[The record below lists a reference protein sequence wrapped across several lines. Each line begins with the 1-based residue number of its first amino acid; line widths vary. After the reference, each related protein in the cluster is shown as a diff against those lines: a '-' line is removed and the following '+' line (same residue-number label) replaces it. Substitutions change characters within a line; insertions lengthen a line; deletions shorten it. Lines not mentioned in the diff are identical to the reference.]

1 MRTLNLSDL
10 YQELEFGFYVVP
22 AIQRGFVWRNPQV
35 LELAASIYKKFP
47 IGAIYACEMPQE
59 LVEEYKDLFKPLIDG
74 YSVEKGKYVVIDG
87 RQRLTSL
94 LLIKRGNAKVE
105 NENKTINLYFNAME
119 ERFVL
124 GRGKKSPSDY
134 SFRVSDV
141 LQAEDVKKI
150 VEIVE
155 SRRLSGTRQKT
166 IVNELINLKVA
177 FTTYQVP
184 IVNVEVK
191 WDKDDPIKVFDRW
204 SEVFV
209 RLNSQGTKVKLP
221 DLVLALI
228 TGKTVAGG
236 FEPFRKRFHELM
248 DRLSEM
254 GYDVDSPPLIR
265 TYLAISTGSVRLK
278 EAKRKLDG
286 MKPDQYVEYLEMT
299 EHAILKVLDILK
311 EYGVRLSYL
320 FSNYLPVMPAVA
332 VYKKYLSSNRV
343 IDTEFKKDLITWI
356 VHASFD
362 GRYTGRLESDLTE
375 DISTLT
381 RSSYEMKTLMSNLR
395 TQTISE
401 DDLTGEYDER
411 HLTLISVLYAYNK
424 ARDWN
429 IKSGDPKLV
438 SNILDDELTVHHIF
452 PEAILKK
459 KRYDKELRDD
469 VANITLISKNANT
482 TLKDDDPAT
491 YLGKLRGADPNLLEL
506 HFIPMKESLWNPDN
520 YEEFLNQ
527 RRQLILAEYRK
538 LFGVASS
545 KHAT

>member
-1 MRTLNLSDL
+1 MQALNLKAL
-10 YQELEFGFYVVP
+10 YEYLELGFYVVP
-22 AIQRGFVWRNPQV
+22 VIQRSFVWRNPQV
-35 LELAASIYKKFP
+35 LELAASIYKEIP
-47 IGAIYACEMPQE
+47 IGAIHVCEAPQG
-59 LVEEYKDLFKPLIDG
+59 LVEEYKELFKPLIDDH
-74 YSVEKGKYVVIDG
+74 SVEKGKYIVLDG

-94 LLIKRGNAKVE
+94 LLIKYGSVKVE
-105 NENKTINLYFNAME
+105 NEKKTINLYFNAKDA
-119 ERFVL
+119 RFVL
-124 GRGKKSPSDY
+124 GKGKKSPDVH
-134 SFRVSDV
+134 SFRVSDI
-141 LQAEDVKKI
+141 LQTDDVN
-150 VEIVE
+150 ELVE
-155 SRRLSGTRQKT
+155 SRGLSGTTRKT
-166 IVNELINLKVA
+166 IVKELNNLRVV
-177 FTTYQVP
+177 FTTYQIP

-191 WDKDDPIKVFDRW
+191 WDKDDLIKVFDRW

-286 MKPDQYVEYLEMT
+286 MKPDQYVKYLDMT

-320 FSNYLPVMPAVA
+320 FSNYLPVTPAVA
-332 VYKKYLSSNRV
+332 IHAKYLSSNRV

-381 RSSYEMKTLMSNLR
+381 RSSYEMKALMSNLR

-411 HLTLISVLYAYNK
+411 HLTLLSVLYAYNK

-429 IKSGDPKLV
+429 IKSGDPKLL
-438 SNILDDELTVHHIF
+438 SNIPDDELTVHHIF

-459 KRYDKELRDD
+459 KRYDEELRDD

-482 TLKDDDPAT
+482 TLKDKDPAT
-491 YLGKLRGADPNLLEL
+491 YLGKLRDADPNLLEL

-545 KHAT
+545 KQAT

>member
-1 MRTLNLSDL
+1 MQALDLSTLYEKL
-10 YQELEFGFYVVP
+10 ELGFYVVP
-22 AIQRGFVWRNPQV
+22 VIQRSFVWRNRQV
-35 LELAASIYKKFP
+35 LELAASIYKKIP
-47 IGAIYACEMPQE
+47 IGAIYVSEMPQD
-59 LVEEYKDLFKPLIDG
+59 LVEYKELFKPLIDDH
-74 YSVEKGKYVVIDG
+74 SVEKGKYIVLDG

-94 LLIKRGNAKVE
+94 LLIKYGSVKVE
-105 NENKTINLYFNAME
+105 NENKTINLYFNAKDA
-119 ERFVL
+119 RFVL
-124 GRGKKSPSDY
+124 GRGKKSPDMY

-141 LQAEDVKKI
+141 LQTDYVGKI
-150 VEIVE
+150 VESK
-155 SRRLSGTRQKT
+155 SRELNDTTRTT
-166 IVNELINLKVA
+166 IVTKLNKFREV
-177 FTTYQVP
+177 FMTYQVP
-184 IVNVEVK
+184 IVNVPLE

-236 FEPFRKRFHELM
+236 FEPFKKRFHELM
-248 DRLSEM
+248 DRLSRM
-254 GYDVDSPPLIR
+254 GFDVDSPPLIR
-265 TYLAISTGSVRLK
+265 TYLAISTGSTRFR
-278 EAKRKLDG
+278 EAKRKLDS
-286 MKPDQYVEYLEMT
+286 MNSDQYLEYLKMT
-299 EHAILKVLDILK
+299 EQAILKVMDILK

-332 VYKKYLSSNRV
+332 VYNKYHSSNRV

-362 GRYTGRLESDLTE
+362 GRYTGRLESDLFE
-375 DISTLT
+375 DNSTLIQ
-381 RSSYEMKTLMSNLR
+381 SSYEMKALMSNLK

-411 HLTLISVLYAYNK
+411 HLTLLSVLYAYNK

-438 SNILDDELTVHHIF
+438 SNIPDDELTVHHIF

-459 KRYDKELRDD
+459 KRYDEELRDD
-469 VANITLISKNANT
+469 VANITLISKKANT
-482 TLKDDDPAT
+482 TLKDKDPAT
-491 YLGKLRGADPNLLEL
+491 YLGELRDADPNLLEL

-545 KHAT
+545 KQAT

>member
-1 MRTLNLSDL
+1 MQAVSLSSLYENL
-10 YQELEFGFYVVP
+10 ELGYYVVP
-22 AIQRGFVWRNPQV
+22 VIQRSFVWRNPQV
-35 LELAASIYKKFP
+35 LELAASIYKEIP
-47 IGAIYACEMPQE
+47 IGAIYVCEMPQD
-59 LVEEYKDLFKPLIDG
+59 LVEEYKELFKPLIDD
-74 YSVEKGKYVVIDG
+74 YSVEKGKYIVLDG

-105 NENKTINLYFNAME
+105 NENKTINLYFNANDA
-119 ERFVL
+119 RFL
-124 GRGKKSPSDY
+124 LSRRKKSPNMY

-141 LQAEDVKKI
+141 LQTDDVN
-150 VEIVE
+150 ELVE
-155 SRRLSGTRQKT
+155 SRGLSGTTRKT
-166 IVNELINLKVA
+166 IVKELNKLREVFA
-177 FTTYQVP
+177 TYQVP
-184 IVNVEVK
+184 IVDVPVK

-209 RLNSQGTKVKLP
+209 RLNNQGTKVKLP

-248 DRLSEM
+248 DRLSRM

-265 TYLAISTGSVRLK
+265 TYLIISTRSVK
-278 EAKRKLDG
+278 FKDAKRKLDG
-286 MKPDQYVEYLEMT
+286 LKPEQYMEYLKMT
-299 EHAILKVLDILK
+299 EQAILKVLEILK

-320 FSNYLPVMPAVA
+320 FSNYLPVTPAVA
-332 VYKKYLSSNRV
+332 IHAKYLSSNRV

-362 GRYTGRLESDLTE
+362 RRYTGRLEGELSE

-381 RSSYEMKTLMSNLR
+381 RSSYEMKALMSNLR

-401 DDLTGEYDER
+401 DDLTEEYDER
-411 HLTLISVLYAYNK
+411 HLTLLSVLYAYNK
-424 ARDWN
+424 ARDWD
-429 IKSGDPKLV
+429 IKSGDPKLL
-438 SNILDDELTVHHIF
+438 SNIPDDELTVHHIF
-452 PEAILKK
+452 PEAILEK
-459 KRYDKELRDD
+459 KRYDEELRDD
-469 VANITLISKNANT
+469 VANITLISKKANT
-482 TLKDDDPAT
+482 TLKDKDPAT
-491 YLGKLRGADPNLLEL
+491 YLGELRDADPNLLEL

-538 LFGVASS
+538 LFGVVSS
-545 KHAT
+545 KQAT